1 MGSGEIIMRIRSLR
15 AAANRQ
21 LSGNYW
27 SLFKVHLQKTG
38 IFAAVVVILLF
49 VLGIMSMCV
58 GLSTWS
64 ALDKGELQE
73 ATERLYSGLLLLDAW
88 ISIGRLILCALCVIL
103 PFSVLA
109 VHLDFVYG
117 VIPDKQ
123 SIFAVSRL
131 WLKALWLQIVT
142 NFFVFLWSI
151 LLIVPGII
159 KAYSYSMAPYVL
171 ADNPYMSVREAL
183 RVSKEITKGHKL
195 ELFFLQ
201 LSTLSRFF
209 AALVISIVCTAVV
222 GAVLLLPV
230 IALGWGFLIAVF
242 SLIAVI
248 VLPLLFV
255 SLFDTCFVSYKHTI
269 TINFFNEIKYTKKL
283 ADEIAVR

>member
-1 MGSGEIIMRIRSLR
+1 MRIKSLLLILT
-15 AAANRQ
+15 AKRQ
-21 LSGNYW
+21 LSGNFW
-27 SLFKVHLQKTG
+27 SLFKVHLQTTV
-38 IFAAVVVILLF
+38 IYIALTLVLSIAAVIAGLF
-49 VLGIMSMCV
+49 
-58 GLSTWS
+58 S
-64 ALDKGELQE
+64 AVSQIRSEGFTVT
-73 ATERLYSGLLLLDAW
+73 ASLLLTIVITAFV
-88 ISIGRLILCALCVIL
+88 ISLIFYVARIMLR
-103 PFSVLA
+103 FSVLS

-131 WLKALWLQIVT
+131 WLKALWLKIVT
-142 NFFVFLWSI
+142 DFFIFLWSV

-183 RVSKEITKGHKL
+183 KVSKEITKGHKS

-209 AALVISIVCTAVV
+209 AALVISIVCTAAV
-222 GAVLLLPV
+222 GVLWLLPV
-230 IALGWGFLIAVF
+230 IALGWGFLITVF

-255 SLFDTCFVSYKHTI
+255 SLFDTCFVSYKQTI